1 MDDQKADY
9 QNEHLMEVLE
19 AEESALVTAGTEL
32 ADAELKFEI
41 ASRRFAALRDLVVER
56 LGWPFEHDPSWG
68 RRGLGGGY
76 RFIRMAV
83 GDAVVAALRETTDPL
98 SLSALLT
105 ELENGGL
112 GAEEGG
118 VTARG
123 VNAALMKTAGVVKMR
138 DGSYF
143 YDGGAVTV
151 EGGKTTDAS
160 TTSTTPVDLEGKD

>member
-1 MDDQKADY
+1 MDDQKANY
-9 QNEHLMEVLE
+9 QNEHLMEVLG
-19 AEESALVTAGTEL
+19 AEESALVDAGTEL

-138 DGSYF
+138 DGRYV
-143 YDGGAVTV
+143 YAGGAVTL
-151 EGGKTTDAS
+151 EAADAS
-160 TTSTTPVDLEGKD
+160 TTSTTPVGPQGKE